1 VTQDYLYRTI
11 AGRIPEIYP
20 FGHVS
25 IALRN
30 DEHTLSIAAF
40 SGPEIMYSDEPW
52 PIEGTKLGDCL
63 KTQKPIVTQ
72 DKAESDDK
80 YKHNSRRGERD
91 FESIAIL
98 PMVTAGHCIGTLNF
112 GCHASHALP
121 PEIVSD
127 LEKVAAWIASRVSHH
142 KALEG
147 LKASEARFNALIE
160 NANLLIFA
168 KSMDGRILLA
178 NGEYCEMTCLKR
190 DDIIGMPEA
199 EIFGA
204 DQARLWAEQDRRI
217 IETMR
222 SVTSE
227 TTLEQAYGFVRIYIT
242 QKFPIFETVRG
253 EHIICAISTDIT
265 EQKRVEE
272 ALAES
277 EQRSHAF
284 FENSPS
290 MMYMKGTDHA
300 ITFASAHYLEFYG
313 MADDDAISARPV
325 NYIDPETLAKFETID
340 REVVV
345 KDIVRQFEAQM
356 RSGDGEVHDFVVT
369 KFPVHDADGESIGI
383 GGINTD
389 VTELRKRKSQLRRAK
404 DEAETAARMLELAAK
419 KAQIADLAKSEFLAS
434 MSHELRTPLSGII
447 GMANLLLDTD
457 GSLDEE

>member
-1 VTQDYLYRTI
+1 MTLDDLYRTI
-11 AGRIPEIYP
+11 AGWIPEIYP
-20 FGHVS
+20 FDRVS

-30 DEHTLSIAAF
+30 DEHTLRIAAF

-147 LKASEARFNALIE
+147 LKASEARFDALIE
-160 NANLLIFA
+160 NENLLIFA

-178 NGEYCEMTCLKR
+178 NGEYCEMTCLER
-190 DDIIGMPEA
+190 DDVIGRPEA

-222 SVTSE
+222 SATSE
-227 TTLEQAYGFVRIYIT
+227 TTLGQADGSVRTYIT
-242 QKFPIFETVRG
+242 HKFPIFDPVRG
-253 EHIICAISTDIT
+253 KHLICAISTDIT

-290 MMYMKGTDHA
+290 MMYMKDTDHA
-300 ITFASAHYLEFYG
+300 ITFANAHYLEFYG

-325 NYIDPETLAKFETID
+325 NYIDPETLAKFKTID

-389 VTELRKRKSQLRRAK
+389 VTELRKSESELRRVK
-404 DEAETAARMLELAAK
+404 DEAETAARMFELAAK

-434 MSHELRTPLSGII
+434 LSHELRAPLSGII